1 MQVEISSLVNIDGA
15 NRANDWTIQ
24 VLQNSFVKPL
34 VVQIIFL
41 KPRMKKFFKTF
52 GGDAKATLKCF
63 RPKKIF
69 DPHLNFS

>member
-63 RPKKIF
+63 LSKF
-69 DPHLNFS
+69 ESSFF